1 MKYRTPEALGM
12 ADTTAARKSGMD
24 VGHAI
29 SGFYFHRL
37 LIEVEEVPVFDYK
50 VYPIANSI
58 ADKLCGII
66 VERKR
71 FMCCSRDLGEIALNH
86 ALLAR
91 AWQMGDTPASC
102 AQRPHALRGMSP
114 ICHARFGVS
123 DV

>member
-12 ADTTAARKSGMD
+12 AITTTARKSGMD

-58 ADKLCGII
+58 ANKLCGII

-91 AWQMGDTPASC
+91 MGDGDWERVRE
-102 AQRPHALRGMSP
+102 QMREDLEDYY
-114 ICHARFGVS
+114 ARV
-123 DV
+123 